1 MKPKEKQI
9 LYTTANTYSTINEL
23 NEKTKNVWIV
33 FHGIGFLS
41 RYFIKYFNDLPK
53 EENYIIAPQA
63 PSKYYLNKDFKYV
76 GASWLTKENTVLETT
91 NVLNYMDNLFASEK
105 IPAHCQLIVLGF
117 SQGVS
122 IATRWTA
129 RSKICLDQLILY
141 AGGIPEELTP
151 VDFKFLLAK
160 NAKIKLVLGNKDEF
174 ISESRLEKEKEKLES
189 LFNGKAELIKFD
201 GGHEI
206 KKDILISLIE

>member
-1 MKPKEKQI
+1 MELKEKQI
-9 LYTTANTYSTINEL
+9 SYTATNTYCAL
-23 NEKTKNVWIV
+23 NILSEKTKNVWIV

-41 RYFIKYFNDLPK
+41 RYFIKYFNELPK

-63 PSKYYLNKDFKYV
+63 PSKYYLNKD
-76 GASWLTKENTVLETT
+76 LETG
-91 NVLNYMDNLFASEK
+91 NVLNYIDNLLASEK
-105 IPAHCQLIVLGF
+105 IPAHCRLIVLGF

-122 IATRWTA
+122 IAARWTA
-129 RSKICLDQLILY
+129 KSKIDLDQLIFY

-151 VDFKFLLAK
+151 EDFKFLLTK

-174 ISESRLEKEKEKLES
+174 ISESRLQREKEKLKS
-189 LFNGKAELIKFD
+189 LFNGKAELINFD

-206 KKDILISLIE
+206 KKDILINLIT

>member
-9 LYTTANTYSTINEL
+9 SYTTANTYSTINVL

-129 RSKICLDQLILY
+129 KSKISLDQLILY

>member
-174 ISESRLEKEKEKLES
+174 ISESRLQREKEKLKS

>member
-1 MKPKEKQI
+1 MEPEEKQI
-9 LYTTANTYSTINEL
+9 SYTSTNTYSTL
-23 NEKTKNVWIV
+23 NALNTSTKNVWIV

-41 RYFIKYFNDLPK
+41 RYFIKYFSGLPK

-63 PSKYYLNKDFKYV
+63 PSKYYLNKDYKYI
-76 GASWLTKENTVLETT
+76 GASWLTKENTMLETT
-91 NVLNYMDNLFASEK
+91 NVLNYLDNLFATIN

-129 RSKICLDQLILY
+129 KSKINLDQLILY

-151 VDFKFLLAK
+151 EDFKFLLDT
-160 NAKIKLVLGNKDEF
+160 NAKVKLVLGNKDVF
-174 ISESRLEKEKEKLES
+174 ITEARLQKEKEKLNS
-189 LFNGKAELIKFD
+189 LFSGKAELIKFD

-206 KKDILISLIE
+206 KKDVLIGLIE